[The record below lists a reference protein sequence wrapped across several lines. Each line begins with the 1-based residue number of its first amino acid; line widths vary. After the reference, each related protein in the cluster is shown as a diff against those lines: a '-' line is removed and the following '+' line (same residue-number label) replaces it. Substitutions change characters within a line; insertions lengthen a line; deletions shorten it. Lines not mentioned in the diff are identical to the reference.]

1 MTMDKKEQHILK
13 HYKTIIEGRTFTEY
27 DIIGFLI
34 FIRRYTQKEKNK
46 YIREF
51 CDLIAHRK
59 RDRGVVFDSIISQYG
74 IKGDL
79 YVKIV
84 PGYHGIQDEKW
95 SSEWTELMQEL
106 NIAIDDQILKEITL
120 CIFSLS
126 QFSVYTDKNNGYSG
140 EVHMIQHKDQKL
152 GLATSVNDETIPYVC
167 FGLINDV
174 TFIRVLPFGLIVK
187 PTETIRKNG
196 KLYLSDE
203 DGDIISV

>member
-1 MTMDKKEQHILK
+1 MDKKEQHILK

-27 DIIGFLI
+27 DILGFLI

-46 YIREF
+46 YIKEF

-59 RDRGVVFDSIISQYG
+59 RDRGIVFDSIISQYG

-84 PGYHGIQDEKW
+84 PGYHGIQDENW

-106 NIAIDDQILKEITL
+106 NITIDDQILKEITL

-126 QFSVYTDKNNGYSG
+126 QFSAYTDKNNGYSG
-140 EVHMIQHKDQKL
+140 KVHMIQHKDKKL
-152 GLATSVNDETIPYVC
+152 GLATSVNDKTIPYVC
-167 FGLINDV
+167 FGLISNV
-174 TFIRVLPFGLIVK
+174 TFIRELPNGLIVK
-187 PTETIRKNG
+187 PTDTIRKNG
-196 KLYLSDE
+196 KLYLADE

>member
-59 RDRGVVFDSIISQYG
+59 RDRGVVLDSIISQYG

-140 EVHMIQHKDQKL
+140 EIHIIQHRDKKL
-152 GLATSVNDETIPYVC
+152 GLATSTNDKTIPYVC

-174 TFIRVLPFGLIVK
+174 TFIRELPFGLIVK
-187 PTETIRKNG
+187 PTDTTRKND
-196 KLYLSDE
+196 KLYLSDD